1 MSKVLITGG
10 TGFIGNHVTR
20 LALEQGDDVKVMV
33 MPGEDRSPLDGM
45 DVEFVEGNL
54 LDPDSFAPA
63 LQGVEKMYHLAALF
77 AIWTKDPDMH
87 YKINVQGTEALMK
100 AALKADLEKIVYTS
114 SIAAIGIEGGGKMSN
129 EETPFNSWQWG
140 SEYIMSKF
148 ISHHV
153 VKGMAFDGLPV
164 TSVMPGLPFGPGDR
178 APTPTGTMILSVLKG
193 QAKNYW
199 QGGVC
204 PVDVRDVA
212 RGHILAMEKGRVGQS
227 YCLTNTEANSSNKDL
242 LGLIGKIAGM
252 EGVASQEV
260 SAKVMLRVAWLME
273 MWSKVSG
280 KAPMTTVKNTRY
292 ILQEGYV
299 DASKA
304 ITELG
309 MPQSPIET
317 AIEDSINWFR
327 ENGYA

>member
-20 LALEQGDDVKVMV
+20 MALEQGDEVRVMV

-54 LDPDSFAPA
+54 LDHDSLAPA
-63 LQGVEKMYHLAALF
+63 LKGVEKMYHLAALF
-77 AIWTKDPDMH
+77 AIWTKDPDLH

-114 SIAAIGIEGGGKMSN
+114 SIAAIGIEPGKKSN
-129 EETPFNSWQWG
+129 EETPFNSWPWA
-140 SEYIMSKF
+140 SEYILSKF

-153 VKGMAFDGLPV
+153 VKGMVCKGLPV
-164 TSVMPGLPFGPGDR
+164 TSVMPGLPLGPGDR
-178 APTPTGTMILSVLKG
+178 MPTPTGTLILNVLKG
-193 QAKNYW
+193 KAKNYW

-212 RGHILAMEKGRVGQS
+212 RGHILAMEKGGIGES
-227 YCLTNTEANSSNKDL
+227 YCLANSEANMTNKEIL
-242 LGLIGKIAGM
+242 QMIGNIAGM
-252 EGVASQEV
+252 KDVATQEV
-260 SAKVMLRVAWLME
+260 SASMMLRVARLME
-273 MWSKVSG
+273 LWSKITG
-280 KAPMTTVKNTRY
+280 KAPMTTVKNTNFV
-292 ILQEGYV
+292 LQECYI
-299 DASKA
+299 DATKA
-304 ITELG
+304 VTELG

-317 AIEDSINWFR
+317 AIEDAINWFR

>member
-20 LALEQGDDVKVMV
+20 MALEQGDEVKVMV

-54 LDPDSFAPA
+54 LDHDSLAPA
-63 LQGVEKMYHLAALF
+63 LKGVEKMYHLAALF
-77 AIWTKDPDMH
+77 AIWTKDPDLH

-114 SIAAIGIEGGGKMSN
+114 SIAAIGIEKGKISN
-129 EETPFNSWQWG
+129 EETPFNSWPWA

-148 ISHHV
+148 ISHHL
-153 VKGMAFDGLPV
+153 VKGMVSKGLNV
-164 TSVMPGLPFGPGDR
+164 TSVLPGLPLGPGDR
-178 APTPTGTMILSVLKG
+178 MPTPTGTLILNVLKG
-193 QAKNYW
+193 NAKNYW

-212 RGHILAMEKGRVGQS
+212 RGHILAMEKGRIGES
-227 YCLTNTEANSSNKDL
+227 YCLANTEANMSNKDIL
-242 LGLIGKIAGM
+242 TLIGEIAGV
-252 EGVASQEV
+252 ENVATQEV

-280 KAPMTTVKNTRY
+280 KAPMTTVKNTTY

-299 DASKA
+299 DATKA
-304 ITELG
+304 VTELG
-309 MPQSPIET
+309 LPQSPVDQ
-317 AIEDSINWFR
+317 AIKDSIEWFR
-327 ENGYA
+327 ANGYA